1 MQTIVIALQNSVDFK
16 DMGVATSSN
25 TFFRSLGSV
34 FGTAIFGSILT
45 NRVGHYL
52 QSNFAELATTNPA
65 ALKGFDMAKA
75 ETINP
80 IAALLTPNDL
90 AKTGIAGMTMPKPTA
105 TKKDAAT
112 RIETSRGRS
121 LNGDRINPESLLRLH
136 HVQLRTPC

>member
-1 MQTIVIALQNSVDFK
+1 MSIKSLAAQLFAKIIHNKTQKWASNPVAAQQKVFEDLIRQAKNTQFGKDHQFSQIKTPKDF
-16 DMGVATSSN
+16 
-25 TFFRSLGSV
+25 
-34 FGTAIFGSILT
+34 
-45 NRVGHYL
+45 
-52 QSNFAELATTNPA
+52 
-65 ALKGFDMAKA
+65 
-75 ETINP
+75 
-80 IAALLTPNDL
+80 